1 MVWGYFNAATLH
13 LNQVRQ
19 NNLSLSRIQIL
30 KLSSRGCYHISCQW
44 LEVDTRLRGGQT
56 NGGEKS
62 SALTTD
68 KHNSDHFV
76 SPRYKDIHNEG
87 HFVKDKYNFVISFG
101 KHTETKTMRN
111 ILGTKTKVM
120 KIILSHKHTKTNTIK
135 TILSHKDKKTYN
147 ESHFVKGKHNYVI
160 VSGKLTKTKTM
171 WTICICIYA
180 LWSNCC
186 ISVFLSPEL
195 RE

>member
-1 MVWGYFNAATLH
+1 MLQHFMSTRWDRTVSIWVLLRFRFPRCLH
-13 LNQVRQ
+13 AVDIT
-19 NNLSLSRIQIL
+19 SLVNGWRLIQDC
-30 KLSSRGCYHISCQW
+30 G
-44 LEVDTRLRGGQT
+44 GGQT

-68 KHNSDHFV
+68 KHNPDHFV

-147 ESHFVKGKHNYVI
+147 ESHFVKGKHDYVI
-160 VSGKLTKTKTM
+160 LSGKLTKTKTM